1 MFVIIIFMFFILF
14 RIMYC
19 ASVYDDMIGAIGSY
33 ALRDYAIRK
42 LKSDGHSDSDSDFD
56 IEKEFAAMK
65 PVGQFVLEFW
75 NWDKW
80 TIIAEPHREEIRK
93 YHFSKFK

>member
-1 MFVIIIFMFFILF
+1 MFFIIIFMFFILF

-33 ALRDYAIRK
+33 ALRDYAIKK
-42 LKSDGHSDSDSDFD
+42 LKSNEPSDFN

-65 PVGQFVLEFW
+65 SVEQFILEFW
-75 NWDKW
+75 NWNKW
-80 TIIAEPHREEIRK
+80 TIIAEPHREEIKK

>member
-1 MFVIIIFMFFILF
+1 MFFIIAFMLFILF

-33 ALRDYAIRK
+33 ALRDYAIKK
-42 LKSDGHSDSDSDFD
+42 LKSDEPSDFN

-65 PVGQFVLEFW
+65 SVEQFILEFW

-80 TIIAEPHREEIRK
+80 TIIAEPHREEIKK
-93 YHFSKFK
+93 YHFSKLK

>member
-1 MFVIIIFMFFILF
+1 MFFVIAFMFFILF

-33 ALRDYAIRK
+33 ALKDYATRK
-42 LKSDGHSDSDSDFD
+42 LKSNEHSDFN

-65 PVGQFVLEFW
+65 PVEHFVLEFW

-80 TIIAEPHREEIRK
+80 TIIAEPHREEIKK

>member
-1 MFVIIIFMFFILF
+1 MFFIVAFMFFILF

-42 LKSDGHSDSDSDFD
+42 LRNEHSDFN

-65 PVGQFVLEFW
+65 PVEHFILEFW
-75 NWDKW
+75 NWNKW
-80 TIIAEPHREEIRK
+80 SIIAEPHREEIK
-93 YHFSKFK
+93 NYHFSKNK

>member
-1 MFVIIIFMFFILF
+1 MFFIIAFMFFILF

-19 ASVYDDMIGAIGSY
+19 ASVYDDMIDVIGSY
-33 ALRDYAIRK
+33 ALRDYAIRR
-42 LKSDGHSDSDSDFD
+42 LNSDERSDFN

-80 TIIAEPHREEIRK
+80 SIIAEPHREEIKK

>member
-1 MFVIIIFMFFILF
+1 MFFIIAFMFFILF

-19 ASVYDDMIGAIGSY
+19 ASVYDEMIGAIGSY

-42 LKSDGHSDSDSDFD
+42 LWSDEHSDFN

-65 PVGQFVLEFW
+65 PVEQFVLEFW

-80 TIIAEPHREEIRK
+80 SIIAEPHREEIK
-93 YHFSKFK
+93 KVSFFKI

>member
-1 MFVIIIFMFFILF
+1 MFFIIAFMFFILF

-33 ALRDYAIRK
+33 ALRDYAIKK
-42 LKSDGHSDSDSDFD
+42 LKSDEPSDFN

-65 PVGQFVLEFW
+65 SVEQFILEFW

-80 TIIAEPHREEIRK
+80 TIIA
-93 YHFSKFK
+93 

>member
-1 MFVIIIFMFFILF
+1 MFFIIAFMFFILF

-19 ASVYDDMIGAIGSY
+19 VSVYDDMIGAIGSY
-33 ALRDYAIRK
+33 ALRDYAIKK
-42 LKSDGHSDSDSDFD
+42 LKSDEHSDFN

-65 PVGQFVLEFW
+65 PVGTFVLEFW

-80 TIIAEPHREEIRK
+80 SIIAEPHREEIK
-93 YHFSKFK
+93 NYHFSKN

>member
-1 MFVIIIFMFFILF
+1 
-14 RIMYC
+14 MYC
-19 ASVYDDMIGAIGSY
+19 ASAYDDMIDVIGSY
-33 ALRDYAIRK
+33 ALRDYAIRR
-42 LKSDGHSDSDSDFD
+42 LNSDERSDFN

-80 TIIAEPHREEIRK
+80 SIIAEPHREEIKK

>member
-1 MFVIIIFMFFILF
+1 MFFIIAFMFFILF

-33 ALRDYAIRK
+33 ALRDYAIKK
-42 LKSDGHSDSDSDFD
+42 LKSYEPSDFN

-65 PVGQFVLEFW
+65 SVEQFILEFW

-80 TIIAEPHREEIRK
+80 TIIAEPHREEIKK
-93 YHFSKFK
+93 YHFSKLK

>member
-1 MFVIIIFMFFILF
+1 MFFIIVFMFFVLF

-33 ALRDYAIRK
+33 ALRDYAIKK
-42 LKSDGHSDSDSDFD
+42 LKSDEYSDFN

-80 TIIAEPHREEIRK
+80 SIIGELNREEIKNYYLKRK
-93 YHFSKFK
+93 RDS